1 MYVPLNYS
9 FFGGFLYV
17 ASPGIKPMTFAHPGN
32 TPTNW
37 ATWQGLVKIFLEA
50 KDNVYEKNGQL
61 AIEKDKT
68 NFIKNSVYIIICT
81 QPCVYI
87 NSECP
92 YNNILVFQ
100 AKCFKKKGHK
110 KFK

>member
-1 MYVPLNYS
+1 
-9 FFGGFLYV
+9 
-17 ASPGIKPMTFAHPGN
+17 MTFAHPGN
-32 TPTNW
+32 APTN
-37 ATWQGLVKIFLEA
+37 GLVKIFIEA

-81 QPCVYI
+81 KPSVYI

-100 AKCFKKKGHK
+100 VKSFKKKVHR